1 VHIATNFSTYVR
13 FYPVLLLTGAW
24 NPRGG
29 PFYPYLGIEN
39 WWELA
44 NTREDGL
51 DQQNHWIIAPYAGLT
66 YSKTRWQYQLEVRW
80 YTPNLDN
87 DLGRAPENWGVGD
100 HGIIGFFVGIGRTFG
115 GRD

>member
-1 VHIATNFSTYVR
+1 M
-13 FYPVLLLTGAW
+13 
-24 NPRGG
+24 
-29 PFYPYLGIEN
+29 
-39 WWELA
+39 
-44 NTREDGL
+44 
-51 DQQNHWIIAPYAGLT
+51 NHWIIAPYAGLT
-66 YSKTRWQYQLEVRW
+66 YSTTRWQYQLEVRW